1 MTATTAK
8 AITTTYTYDILNR
21 IVKSESIGTSYMQ
34 RFAYSYDNA
43 SNFLK
48 LTVQTTTNTIID
60 SDQDGLNDDW
70 EMYYFNTLNVASHL
84 TDADG
89 DHYLDLA
96 EFTNWKGGATDSLGN
111 LFDPLVENAPNGPGY
126 QNDDSAFWLMM
137 MPVILNSVT
146 KKAQ

>member
-60 SDQDGLNDDW
+60 SDQDDCTGLTANFTSFQRNLMSTVSESFLDD
-70 EMYYFNTLNVASHL
+70 LLS
-84 TDADG
+84 D
-89 DHYLDLA
+89 
-96 EFTNWKGGATDSLGN
+96 
-111 LFDPLVENAPNGPGY
+111 
-126 QNDDSAFWLMM
+126 
-137 MPVILNSVT
+137 
-146 KKAQ
+146 